1 MFRSVPLSIIRSF
14 SLYTQ
19 QWYISYRFAVSFA
32 KYCLEVQEAQ
42 SEMKSIRPFTFL
54 ICANYDSYWLK
65 INNTKE
71 GTEALSGVARKIG
84 IEEWNMLRTW

>member
-1 MFRSVPLSIIRSF
+1 
-14 SLYTQ
+14 
-19 QWYISYRFAVSFA
+19 
-32 KYCLEVQEAQ
+32 
-42 SEMKSIRPFTFL
+42 MKSIRPFTFL